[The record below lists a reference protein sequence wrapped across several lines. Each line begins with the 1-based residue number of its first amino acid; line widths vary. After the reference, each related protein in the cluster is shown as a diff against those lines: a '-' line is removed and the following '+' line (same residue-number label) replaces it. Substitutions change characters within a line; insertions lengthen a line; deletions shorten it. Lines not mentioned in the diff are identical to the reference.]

1 MKLHPEE
8 VAHILAILVFIVLM
22 LGASAAIRSIEFDTR
37 EGTLACDGAKSIMVN
52 DVIYCKK
59 AEGESEE

>member
-8 VAHILAILVFIVLM
+8 VVHILTALVFIVLM
-22 LGASAAIRSIEFDTR
+22 LGAGAVLRSIEFDTR
-37 EGTLACDGAKSIMVN
+37 EGTLACDGAKSVMIN

-59 AEGESEE
+59 AEEESEG

>member
-8 VAHILAILVFIVLM
+8 VLHILTALVFIVLM
-22 LGASAAIRSIEFDTR
+22 LGAWAALGNIKFDTR

-52 DVIYCKK
+52 GAIYCKK
-59 AEGESEE
+59 AEEDNEE